1 MAMNLIFSAFIY
13 RDRNTAKYGSNMTK
27 GSFYVIVLIGIISTT
42 VFSGNGNGF
51 LNQVVYAHMF
61 TADETASFLAF
72 VDQLQ
77 VESEL
82 VRTNL
87 INNNLSLAQNHANKV
102 AALLTPGITVEI
114 AETNQNAAD
123 DLTNAVEGLQ
133 KITSTSENQQQM
145 VKQLVTD
152 INTTLSE
159 AVNIRIS
166 QGQSSS
172 NFFERGIEF
181 LTSIFGGGSS
191 EEGDVNQEDR
201 DKTTQPLAFAD
212 LVDSVLV
219 NYGNAYAV
227 DFDMTNMSNMVMM
240 EGGDSSSMSMNNTA
254 NDDSN
259 RSNNSMNMDPM
270 DMSSS
275 MTMNMNMD
283 DNNNRS
289 YSLVDITDYQSAQ
302 ALAAKSQEIFNIELK
317 PMAQND
323 SSAFITNLEDGLTEL
338 NDSIQ
343 SKDSPMDI
351 MMIVHTQIHPNLLQ
365 VFNLKLR

>member
-1 MAMNLIFSAFIY
+1 
-13 RDRNTAKYGSNMTK
+13 MTK
-27 GSFYVIVLIGIISTT
+27 GYTHVLLVTGIIIAL
-42 VFSGNGNGF
+42 VFSSNNL
-51 LNQVVYAHMF
+51 LNQRTYAHIF
-61 TADETASFLAF
+61 TTDETASFLAF
-72 VDQLQ
+72 ADQLQ

-82 VRTNL
+82 VQTNL
-87 INNNLSLAQNHANKV
+87 INKNLSLAQNHANKA
-102 AALLTPGITVEI
+102 AALLTPGIIVEI
-114 AETNQNAAD
+114 AEANQKVAD
-123 DLTNAVEGLQ
+123 DLSTAVNNLQ
-133 KITSTSENQQQM
+133 KVTSTSENQLQM

-152 INTTLSE
+152 INTTLGE
-159 AVNIRIS
+159 ATNIRIS
-166 QGQSSS
+166 QGQGQGEISS
-172 NFFERGIEF
+172 NFLERGIEF

-191 EEGDVNQEDR
+191 EEADVNQEDR

-259 RSNNSMNMDPM
+259 RSNNSMNMDSM
-270 DMSSS
+270 NMSSS
-275 MTMNMNMD
+275 MTMNMNMND
-283 DNNNRS
+283 DNNRS
-289 YSLVDITDYQSAQ
+289 YSLVDVTDYQSAQ
-302 ALAAKSQEIFNIELK
+302 ALAAKSQEMFNTELK

-323 SSAFITNLEDGLTEL
+323 SSAFIAKLENGLTEL

-365 VFNLKLR
+365 AFNLKLR